1 MHEFIKNIKCIWKY
15 AKKEKRGIIT
25 YIVLSLF
32 NIVFSVAFPFVFST
46 IIVNLTDNKFDQVI
60 YTGIVIL
67 SLYIIDDTFYF
78 FRNRLYEKIFREIY
92 IDIQADLGKY

>member
-32 NIVFSVAFPFVFST
+32 NIVFR
-46 IIVNLTDNKFDQVI
+46 
-60 YTGIVIL
+60 L
-67 SLYIIDDTFYF
+67 SISSF
-78 FRNRLYEKIFREIY
+78 EE
-92 IDIQADLGKY
+92 